1 MTLPTIL
8 IPAAGASSRMR
19 GRDKLTET
27 IDGQPLLGRTA
38 RRALST
44 GAAAV
49 VTLPPDGGL
58 RRAALAG
65 LDVTMVTVPDA
76 AEGVSASFRA
86 GINALPHDCVGVM
99 ILLADMPD
107 LETADLA
114 AMLADW
120 RENEI
125 LRATTSDGQPGHPVI
140 FPRACFRYLS
150 ALRGDDGARSVIA
163 AHRQRLRLFPL
174 PDTRALTDLDTPEA
188 WSDWRRKN
196 GKA

>member
-1 MTLPTIL
+1 MTRPVIL

-27 IDGQPLLGRTA
+27 IDGQPLLTRTA
-38 RRALST
+38 SRALST
-44 GAAAV
+44 GAAVV
-49 VTLPPDGGL
+49 VTLPPDDGL

-65 LDVTMVTVPDA
+65 LDVTVVTVPDA
-76 AEGVSASFRA
+76 TEGVSASFRA
-86 GINALPHDCVGVM
+86 GISALPQDCVGVM
-99 ILLADMPD
+99 ILMADMPD
-107 LETADLA
+107 LETADLT

-125 LRATTSDGQPGHPVI
+125 LRATTADGQPGHPVI
-140 FPRACFRYLS
+140 FPRACFNDLEV
-150 ALRGDDGARSVIA
+150 LKGDDGARSIIA
-163 AHRQRLRLFPL
+163 AHCQRLRLFPL
-174 PDTRALTDLDTPEA
+174 PGARALTDLDTPKA